1 MVVASTAGTTGAVLA
16 VLFIVALFLVIAV
29 PAYVVGRRCGLNSP
43 GVAFIP
49 LVGPTIVILWSI
61 QRSGWL
67 SILGLIPLVTIIFH
81 IWLVITV
88 PGEHERTRWWALP
101 FLIPLVNVIA
111 FYVYAFTLEYETPS
125 YAAASPSELS

>member
-1 MVVASTAGTTGAVLA
+1 MAVASTAGTVGVVA
-16 VLFIVALFLVIAV
+16 FIVALFLVVAV
-29 PAYVVGRRCGLNSP
+29 PAYVVGRRS
-43 GVAFIP
+43 GVSAAAIAFIP

-67 SILGLIPLVTIIFH
+67 SVLGLIPLVSIIFH
-81 IWLVITV
+81 IWLVLTV
-88 PGEHERTRWWALP
+88 PAEQERTRWWALP

-125 YAAASPSELS
+125 YEAASPPELS